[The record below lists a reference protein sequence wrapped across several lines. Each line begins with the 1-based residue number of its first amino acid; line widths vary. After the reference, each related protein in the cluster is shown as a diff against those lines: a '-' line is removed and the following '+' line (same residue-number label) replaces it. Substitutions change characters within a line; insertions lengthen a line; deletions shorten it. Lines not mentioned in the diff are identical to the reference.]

1 MAILKILKYPDPRL
15 RTVAENVILFDKSLK
30 SLSKDML
37 ETMYAENG
45 IGLAATQVD
54 IHTRLIVMDISDDR
68 NEPMIFVNPV
78 VTVLDNKSL
87 VPCEEGCLSI
97 PGASVEVSRPDK
109 IKLNWLDLSGKD
121 HESFPEGLLAVCI
134 QHEIDHLQGKLLV
147 DYLSPLKRARLKD
160 KATK

>member
-1 MAILKILKYPDPRL
+1 
-15 RTVAENVILFDKSLK
+15 
-30 SLSKDML
+30 
-37 ETMYAENG
+37 
-45 IGLAATQVD
+45 
-54 IHTRLIVMDISDDR
+54 
-68 NEPMIFVNPV
+68 V

>member
-30 SLSKDML
+30 NLSKDML

-87 VPCEEGCLSI
+87 ASCEEGCLSI
-97 PGASVEVSRPDK
+97 PGANVEVSRPDK

>member
-30 SLSKDML
+30 NLSKDML

-68 NEPMIFVNPV
+68 NEPMIFVYPV

-87 VPCEEGCLSI
+87 ASCEEGCLSI

>member
-30 SLSKDML
+30 NLSKDML

-45 IGLAATQVD
+45 IGLAATQID

>member
-30 SLSKDML
+30 NLSKDML

>member
-30 SLSKDML
+30 NLSKDML

-97 PGASVEVSRPDK
+97 PGASVEVSRPYK

>member
-1 MAILKILKYPDPRL
+1 MSIMKILKYPDPRL
-15 RTVAENVILFDKSLK
+15 RTVAEVVTKFDKSLDN
-30 SLSKDML
+30 LSKDML

-54 IHTRLIVMDISDDR
+54 FHIRLVVIDISEERD
-68 NEPMIFVNPV
+68 EPLIFVNPIV
-78 VTVLDNKSL
+78 KVLGNKSL

-97 PGASVEVSRPDK
+97 PGASVEVTRPDK
-109 IKLNWLDLSGKD
+109 IQLNWLDVKGNE
-121 HESFPEGLLAVCI
+121 HEDNPQGLLAVCI

-147 DYLSPLKRARLKD
+147 DYLSPLKRARLKS

>member
-1 MAILKILKYPDPRL
+1 MSIIKILKYPDPRL
-15 RTVAENVILFDKSLK
+15 RTVAEDVIKFDKSLDN
-30 SLSKDML
+30 LARDML

-54 IHTRLIVMDISDDR
+54 FHIRLVVIDISEERDD
-68 NEPMIFVNPV
+68 PLIFVNPV
-78 VTVLDNKSL
+78 VTVLDDKSL

-97 PGASVEVSRPDK
+97 PGASVEVTRPDK
-109 IKLNWLDLSGKD
+109 IQLNWLDLKGKE
-121 HESFPEGLLAVCI
+121 HEDKPQGLLAVCI
-134 QHEIDHLQGKLLV
+134 QHEIDHLQRKLLV

>member
-1 MAILKILKYPDPRL
+1 MSIMKILKYPDPRL
-15 RTVAENVILFDKSLK
+15 RTVAEVVTKFDKSLDN
-30 SLSKDML
+30 LSKDML

-54 IHTRLIVMDISDDR
+54 IHIRLVVIDISEERD
-68 NEPMIFVNPV
+68 EPLIFVNPIV
-78 VTVLDNKSL
+78 KVLDNKSL

-97 PGASVEVSRPDK
+97 PGASVEVTRPDK
-109 IKLNWLDLSGKD
+109 IQLNWLDVKGNE
-121 HESFPEGLLAVCI
+121 HEDNPQGLLAVCI

-147 DYLSPLKRARLKD
+147 DYLSPLKRARLKS

>member
-30 SLSKDML
+30 NLSKDML

-87 VPCEEGCLSI
+87 ASCEEGCLSI

>member
-15 RTVAENVILFDKSLK
+15 RTVAENIILFDKSLK
-30 SLSKDML
+30 NLSKDML

>member
-1 MAILKILKYPDPRL
+1 MAILNILNYPDPKLHTIAKPIEVVDNSIRKL
-15 RTVAENVILFDKSLK
+15 ID
-30 SLSKDML
+30 DMA
-37 ETMYAENG
+37 ETMYSAPG

>member
-1 MAILKILKYPDPRL
+1 MKILKYPDPRL
-15 RTVAENVILFDKSLK
+15 RTVAEVVTKFDKSLDN
-30 SLSKDML
+30 LSKDML

-54 IHTRLIVMDISDDR
+54 FHIRLVVIDISEERD
-68 NEPMIFVNPV
+68 EPLIFVNPV
-78 VTVLDNKSL
+78 VKVLDNKSL

-97 PGASVEVSRPDK
+97 PGASVEVTRPDK
-109 IKLNWLDLSGKD
+109 IQLNWLDVKGNE
-121 HESFPEGLLAVCI
+121 HEDNPQGLLAVCI

-147 DYLSPLKRARLKD
+147 DYLSPLKRARLKS

>member
-1 MAILKILKYPDPRL
+1 MLKIGQ
-15 RTVAENVILFDKSLK
+15 NVKNFDKSLIK
-30 SLSKDML
+30 LSEDML

-45 IGLAATQVD
+45 IGLAATQID
-54 IHTRLIVMDISDDR
+54 IHIRLVVIDISEERDD
-68 NEPMIFVNPV
+68 PMIFVNPE

-97 PGASVEVSRPDK
+97 PGASVEVTRPDK
-109 IKLNWLDLSGKD
+109 IKLNWLDINGKH
-121 HESFPEGLLAVCI
+121 HEASPEGLLAVCI

-160 KATK
+160 KATR

>member
-1 MAILKILKYPDPRL
+1 MSILKILKYPDPRL
-15 RTVAENVILFDKSLK
+15 RTVAENVIKFDKSLLN
-30 SLSKDML
+30 LSEDML

-45 IGLAATQVD
+45 IGLAATQID
-54 IHTRLIVMDISDDR
+54 IHLRLVVIDISEERDD
-68 NEPMIFVNPV
+68 PMVFVNPV

-97 PGASVEVSRPDK
+97 PGASVEVTRPDK
-109 IKLNWLDLSGKD
+109 IRLNWVDIDGEH
-121 HESFPEGLLAVCI
+121 HEDSPEGLLAVCI
-134 QHEIDHLQGKLLV
+134 QHEIDHLEGKLLV